1 KAKKSQYLH
10 NVSYALSDMIPET
23 PGTTLKDCEKNILP
37 KISVNSEMT
46 LLWNRAKLIENCVS
60 GTGVHAGGV
69 IISDNDN
76 VNEYVPLAWNSE
88 KRVWVAQC
96 DMVKAEE
103 KGMLKMDLL
112 GLNTLDIDNVCIH
125 AIKQYYWISVNL
137 DEIPFEKEV
146 FQNIYTSGYTN

>member
-1 KAKKSQYLH
+1 
-10 NVSYALSDMIPET
+10 MIPET

-76 VNEYVPLAWNSE
+76 V
-88 KRVWVAQC
+88 K
-96 DMVKAEE
+96 
-103 KGMLKMDLL
+103 
-112 GLNTLDIDNVCIH
+112 
-125 AIKQYYWISVNL
+125 
-137 DEIPFEKEV
+137 
-146 FQNIYTSGYTN
+146 